1 MKPVFSKGQI
11 IRWIDNR
18 GFGFIQPS
26 DGGEEVFIHISAF
39 KNANHRPQVGDL
51 IQYQLLVDKNGK
63 LSASKASIQ
72 AGKPAP
78 ILQSSSSRKPAQ
90 PKTKLVKKLVK
101 KFSPLAFKTLLLSLL
116 PILGSI
122 SLFMKTSNPIAL
134 ILYPVMS
141 SITFALYTKDK
152 SRAKQGKWRV
162 SENTLHLSEFMGGW
176 LGAFVAQQI
185 LRHKTSKVSY
195 QVVFWLIATVHIV
208 FWLYW
213 LLKIKM

>member
-26 DGGEEVFIHISAF
+26 DGSKEVFIHISAF
-39 KNANHRPQVGDL
+39 KNVNHRPQVGDL
-51 IQYQLLVDKNGK
+51 IQYELVVDKNGK
-63 LSASKASIQ
+63 LSACKASIQ
-72 AGKPAP
+72 GGTPAP
-78 ILQSSSSRKPAQ
+78 IVNSSYSRKPAKS
-90 PKTKLVKKLVK
+90 KTKLLKRLVK
-101 KFSPLAFKTLLLSLL
+101 KSSPLVFKTLLLSLL

-122 SLFMKTSNPIAL
+122 DLVIKASNPIPLL
-134 ILYPVMS
+134 IYLLMS
-141 SITFALYTKDK
+141 LITFVLYADDK

-162 SENTLHLSEFMGGW
+162 SENTLHICEITGGW
-176 LGAFVAQQI
+176 LGGFVAQQI

-195 QVVFWLIATVHIV
+195 QVVFWLIAGVHIV

-213 LLKIKM
+213 LLNIKM

>member
-39 KNANHRPQVGDL
+39 KNVNHRPQVGDL

-72 AGKPAP
+72 GGKPAP

-90 PKTKLVKKLVK
+90 SKTKLLKKLVK
-101 KFSPLAFKTLLLSLL
+101 KFSPLVFKTLLLSLL
-116 PILGSI
+116 PVFGSI
-122 SLFMKTSNPIAL
+122 FLVMKTSNPIGL
-134 ILYPVMS
+134 ILYPLMS
-141 SITFALYTKDK
+141 VITFALYANDK

-162 SENTLHLSEFMGGW
+162 PENTLHLCEFACGW
-176 LGAFVAQQI
+176 LGGFVAQQI

-213 LLKIKM
+213 LLNMTM

>member
-18 GFGFIQPS
+18 GFGFIQPN
-26 DGGEEVFIHISAF
+26 DGSQEVFIHISAF
-39 KNANHRPQVGDL
+39 KNINHRPQVGDL
-51 IQYQLLVDKNGK
+51 IQYQLIVEKNGK
-63 LSASKASIQ
+63 LSATKASIQ
-72 AGKPAP
+72 GGTPTP
-78 ILQSSSSRKPAQ
+78 IVNSSSSRKPVKS
-90 PKTKLVKKLVK
+90 KTKLVKKLVK
-101 KFSPLAFKTLLLSLL
+101 KFSPLAFKTLLLSLM

-122 SLFMKTSNPIAL
+122 YLAIKTNNPIGL
-134 ILYPVMS
+134 ILYPLMS
-141 SITFALYTKDK
+141 LITFALYAEDK

-162 SENTLHLSEFMGGW
+162 PENTLHVCELTGGW

-195 QVVFWLIATVHIV
+195 QVVFWLIATVHLV